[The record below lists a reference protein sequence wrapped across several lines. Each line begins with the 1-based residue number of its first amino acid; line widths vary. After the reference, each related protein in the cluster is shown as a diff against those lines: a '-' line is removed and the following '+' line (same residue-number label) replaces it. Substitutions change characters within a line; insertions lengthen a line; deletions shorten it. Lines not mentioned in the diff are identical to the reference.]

1 LTGRAFGGI
10 KGYHFTTGRQNWLR
24 ATPESPAGAGLD
36 DFRLAQ
42 YGPPR
47 HAFTARMKQLEQD
60 SSLPDMDR
68 LTGIDPVHA
77 ADMTLHELR
86 NWFGHE
92 FPADFATKLVR
103 RMELAFARHARWR
116 KRASRMEEP
125 DFARTFFRRWLAEL
139 LFKERRDLFWQLPP
153 GYRYGEPLWPTSTP
167 PKLPKSKS
175 ATVKVLP
182 KPPRVELVDI
192 IRPVRKTLGQS
203 CPFVHGAELLC

>member
-1 LTGRAFGGI
+1 
-10 KGYHFTTGRQNWLR
+10 
-24 ATPESPAGAGLD
+24 
-36 DFRLAQ
+36 
-42 YGPPR
+42 
-47 HAFTARMKQLEQD
+47 MKQLEQD

-153 GYRYGEPLWPTSTP
+153 GYRYGEPLWPVSP
-167 PKLPKSKS
+167 SPKSSRKKS
-175 ATVKVLP
+175 TLLKPLPGPIRVK
-182 KPPRVELVDI
+182 RVEI
-192 IRPVRKTLGQS
+192 IRPVRKTVRQFR
-203 CPFVHGAELLC
+203 PFVHGAELLQA